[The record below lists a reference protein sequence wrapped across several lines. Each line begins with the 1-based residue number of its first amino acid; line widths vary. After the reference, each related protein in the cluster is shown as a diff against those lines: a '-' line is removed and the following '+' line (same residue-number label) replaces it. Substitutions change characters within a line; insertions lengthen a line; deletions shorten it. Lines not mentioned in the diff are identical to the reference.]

1 MACDKYT
8 DLTKRTQSDK
18 VLRNKAIEIA
28 SNLKYDGCQ
37 RGLASMVFKFFDKKS
52 TSSSINFISNQQ
64 LADELR
70 KPIIRKLKRRKVYS
84 SFKDNIWGVDL
95 ADMQLISKYNKGIRH
110 LLCVIDLFS
119 KYAWVL
125 PLKDKKEVTTVS
137 AFQKILD
144 NSKRKPSKIWTDQGG
159 EFYNSSF
166 LKWLDDNDMKMYSTY
181 NKGKSVVPERFIRTL
196 KNKIYKQMTAVSKKC
211 LS

>member
-1 MACDKYT
+1 MAYDKYT

-37 RGLASMVFKFFDKKS
+37 RGLASMVFKFFHKKS

-70 KPIIRKLKRRKVYS
+70 KPIIRKFKRGKVYS

-95 ADMQLISKYNKGIRH
+95 ADMQLISKYNKGIRY

-125 PLKDKKEVTTVS
+125 PLKDKK
-137 AFQKILD
+137 
-144 NSKRKPSKIWTDQGG
+144 
-159 EFYNSSF
+159 
-166 LKWLDDNDMKMYSTY
+166 
-181 NKGKSVVPERFIRTL
+181 KSLLSMHF
-196 KNKIYKQMTAVSKKC
+196 KKF
-211 LS
+211 